1 MTKTNFTS
9 RKKKRLSAEQ
19 RNELLL
25 KAAAGE
31 FLEKG
36 YAATNLDDIISRAGG
51 SRRSIYT
58 QFGGKEGLFQALVT
72 QVATQILAPIRH
84 DPDKNENL
92 KESMLC
98 FANRLLAAL
107 LSPPALDFSR
117 LALIDGVRFPE
128 LAKAYFEAGPGA
140 AAASL
145 AVLFDLAMERG
156 EIVSLDS
163 RLAASLFV
171 GMLRD
176 NLYLQ
181 VLLRLREPPEQEERE
196 ELVRSAVEIFLTGIA
211 KQE

>member
-1 MTKTNFTS
+1 MTKMNCVS

-19 RNELLL
+19 RYERLL
-25 KAAAGE
+25 KAATGE

-58 QFGGKEGLFQALVT
+58 HFGGKEGLFQALVT
-72 QVATQILAPIRH
+72 QVATQILAPVRQE
-84 DPDKNENL
+84 PDKNKNL
-92 KESMLC
+92 KESLLC
-98 FANRLLAAL
+98 FANRLVAAL
-107 LSPPALDFSR
+107 LSPPALDLSR

-128 LAKAYFEAGPGA
+128 LAKAYFEAGPGSA
-140 AAASL
+140 ASSL

-156 EIVSLDS
+156 EIVHLDS
-163 RLAASLFV
+163 RLAARLFV

-196 ELVRSAVEIFLTGIA
+196 ELVSNAVEIFLNGITR
-211 KQE
+211 QE